1 MNKLKSAVTYFS
13 KAELFLWLFSLSAI
27 LLSFFIFGQTDY
39 LNLIASLIGV
49 TSLIFCAKGNP
60 VGQVLMIIFGLLYGY
75 ISYSVSY
82 YGEMVT
88 YLGMTLPM
96 SVFSLVS
103 WFKNPFVKGK
113 SEVRVNKISKKE
125 FFLSLILTSAVT
137 LFFYFI
143 LKFLS
148 TANIIP
154 GTLSVATSFLAA
166 YLTFRRSPYFALAYA
181 VNDIVLIILWILASL
196 RDTGYVSVIVCFV
209 IFLINDL
216 YGFYNWKKME
226 KKQHKEKNIQI
237 R

>member
-1 MNKLKSAVTYFS
+1 
-13 KAELFLWLFSLSAI
+13 
-27 LLSFFIFGQTDY
+27 
-39 LNLIASLIGV
+39 
-49 TSLIFCAKGNP
+49 
-60 VGQVLMIIFGLLYGY
+60 
-75 ISYSVSY
+75 
-82 YGEMVT
+82 MVT

-154 GTLSVATSFLAA
+154 GTISVATSFLAA

-237 R
+237 Q

>member
-60 VGQVLMIIFGLLYGY
+60 VGQVLMIIFSLLYGY

>member
-60 VGQVLMIIFGLLYGY
+60 VGQVLMIIFSLLYGY

-125 FFLSLILTSAVT
+125 FPLSLILTSAVT

>member
-60 VGQVLMIIFGLLYGY
+60 VGQVLMIIFSLLYGY

-125 FFLSLILTSAVT
+125 FLLSLILTSAVT

-237 R
+237 

>member
-27 LLSFFIFGQTDY
+27 LLSCFIFGQTDY

-60 VGQVLMIIFGLLYGY
+60 VGQVLMIIFSLLYGY